1 VCFHVE
7 NTVTDAEGRYH
18 IPAWEKR
25 HMWGNSDDQRV
36 HVRAHKE
43 GYRMT
48 DTHIKNEL
56 ISFALDT
63 GTREQRLQYLLKV
76 TPACGTQDESRENLL
91 PMLRAAYEEAK
102 SIAST
107 NEDMRTLESI
117 LYNLEIIELG
127 YKVAQSRHLN
137 RAQALK

>member
-48 DTHIKNEL
+48 DTYITNEL
-56 ISFALDT
+56 ISFELDT
-63 GTREQRLQYLLKV
+63 GTREQRLQYLLNV
-76 TPACGTQDESRENLL
+76 TPSCGTQDESRKNLL
-91 PMLRAAYEEAK
+91 PMLRIAYEEAK

-107 NEDMRTLESI
+107 KEGMKTLDRI
-117 LYNLEIIELG
+117 LFQLETIELG
-127 YKVAQSRHLN
+127 GEAAQR
-137 RAQALK
+137 RFLKR